1 MADNP
6 RGGYNPWETGST
18 VYRRALLSGMAV
30 LGLGILLAI
39 IGAIAQVMVISW
51 IALGVIWLGLV
62 IHLFAQWTRFRQ
74 AQRDRD
80 QRGEYPVTEYFS
92 RCWVDWDHCVR
103 TVLTS

>member
-1 MADNP
+1 MDAMADNP

-51 IALGVIWLGLV
+51 IALGIIGLGLV

-80 QRGEYPVTEYFS
+80 QRGGVP
-92 RCWVDWDHCVR
+92 RN
-103 TVLTS
+103 